1 MKKLASISMASGPVW
16 ALRAGA
22 AIALTVAS
30 FVVFRNRYHG
40 DCLIPGYYYN
50 EADDLLRFLIFPA
63 LFLVG
68 FIWALSELVY
78 PWLLL
83 RGRRPSDARLLSVW
97 VALAAYTA
105 VAFVA
110 WMVSPVPIDD
120 GDDKGIRALTSVF
133 WSVRILAE
141 TGNFS
146 YLSCGY

>member
-1 MKKLASISMASGPVW
+1 MRTALGVIW
-16 ALRAGA
+16 ALRASA

-40 DCLIPGYYYN
+40 DCLIPGYYYS
-50 EADDLLRFLIFPA
+50 EVDDVLRFLIFPT

-83 RGRRPSDARLLSVW
+83 RGVRPLAARLLSMG
-97 VALAAYTA
+97 VALATYTA
-105 VAFVA
+105 VASAA
-110 WMVSPVPIDD
+110 WMLSPVPIDD

-133 WSVRILAE
+133 WSVRLLAE

-146 YLSCGY
+146 YHSCGY